1 MPAVFCLQKPRSLCS
16 NSMFELLENGVLVLE
31 LNCVVEDFHVKYL
44 CSVMPCGVCSKQVM
58 LPNVGKMCKSRL
70 GKFSTPEEENLVV
83 ITSFTC

>member
-44 CSVMPCGVCSKQVM
+44 CSVVPCGVCSKQVM

-70 GKFSTPEEENLVV
+70 GEFSTPEEENLVV